1 MGNIANCKLNW
12 TVLTISACKEN
23 AEYAEY
29 AEFQIPLGG
38 EKKEYEK
45 L

>member
-1 MGNIANCKLNW
+1 MVNIVKWKLNW
-12 TVLTISACKEN
+12 IVLMISACKEY

-38 EKKEYEK
+38 EKKEYGK

>member
-1 MGNIANCKLNW
+1 MVNIVKWKLNW
-12 TVLTISACKEN
+12 IVLVISACKEY

>member
-1 MGNIANCKLNW
+1 M
-12 TVLTISACKEN
+12 ISACKEY

-38 EKKEYEK
+38 EKKEYGK

>member
-1 MGNIANCKLNW
+1 MVNIAKWKLNW
-12 TVLTISACKEN
+12 IVLMISACKEN